1 MNRARFFHNTTEL
14 ASSTQLSLYEQIQHA
29 SCLRP
34 MKNNFVRMKTLI
46 SNLFIGVVPVT
57 SINTT
62 DNTAGYAVGAFIALL
77 ILGYLIY
84 SLIKPEK
91 F

>member
-1 MNRARFFHNTTEL
+1 MNRACFFQNTTEL
-14 ASSTQLSLYEQIQHA
+14 ASSTQLNLHEQIQPA
-29 SCLRP
+29 SCIRP
-34 MKNNFVRMKTLI
+34 MKNNFVRMKALI
-46 SNLFIGVVPVT
+46 SNLFIGVVPIT
-57 SINTT
+57 SINIT
-62 DNTAGYAVGAFIALL
+62 DNTSGYAIGAFIALL